1 MAACI
6 SPALRGGCGR
16 GIPDPIQKLLA
27 INTSWKGINQFS
39 PDRAPRPGV
48 VGQHKMNS
56 IGFVYLCVLG
66 GGAFLFLLFCFDKV
80 FVCLFLYFVLLACC
94 FDFHFFLFFVG
105 FFLKEREKNIKW
117 GGESLGEGRR
127 RENRIKIYC
136 IKNSLK

>member
-66 GGAFLFLLFCFDKV
+66 GGLFCF
-80 FVCLFLYFVLLACC
+80 FC
-94 FDFHFFLFFVG
+94 FALTRFLFACSFILSCWLVVLISI
-105 FFLKEREKNIKW
+105 FFCFLW
-117 GGESLGEGRR
+117 DFF
-127 RENRIKIYC
+127 
-136 IKNSLK
+136 